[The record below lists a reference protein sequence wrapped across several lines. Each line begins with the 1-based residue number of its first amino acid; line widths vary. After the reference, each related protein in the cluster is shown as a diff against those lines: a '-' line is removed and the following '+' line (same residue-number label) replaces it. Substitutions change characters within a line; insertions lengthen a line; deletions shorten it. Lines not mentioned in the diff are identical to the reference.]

1 VGLFSFLSRKNEPP
15 ESPINTVVR
24 TGEPSRLTSADTEAE
39 RARQREIS
47 RATAAK
53 IDAIELEMTS
63 DIFNQPEPGW
73 RPPGQRVIQPGGVSL
88 LHTPE
93 PGPELETPSMMFD
106 TPEAAVAPASA
117 PIEESAILYAS
128 GELAGAEAILHDALA
143 GAARAERRIWWMLFD
158 LYQGQ
163 GREDDFN
170 NIAIDYA
177 STFETSPPGF
187 QKRSSGTVSGSG
199 VAPTATL
206 SGTLDEQSAPALARL
221 LAAPAESLVLRIE
234 VDQVRAVTEAGCA
247 QLLSTLQALRKQG
260 RPLVVAGAETLAN
273 LLRPAL
279 VVGDTSTGE
288 SPWLLR
294 VELLQILRREKDF
307 EEAAMDYCVT
317 FEVSPPSFEPN
328 ARVGSA
334 APANGGAASGDQ
346 FLLPAIIDG
355 DCAFLMA
362 AIGAFGA
369 ANNPAVLDCANLA
382 RIDYGCAAVLV
393 EKLRVLHQAEVQVE
407 LRGLNHLVAELLR
420 LLGGPACARLYPHR
434 Y

>member
-1 VGLFSFLSRKNEPP
+1 VGLFSFLSRKNEAP

-24 TGEPSRLTSADTEAE
+24 TGEPSRLTGTEGDAE
-39 RARQREIS
+39 RARQREIA

-63 DIFNQPEPGW
+63 DIFNQPEPSW
-73 RPPGQRVIQPGGVSL
+73 RPPGQRVIQPGGV
-88 LHTPE
+88 TVMRA
-93 PGPELETPSMMFD
+93 PELETPSMMFD
-106 TPEAAVAPASA
+106 TPEEAVAPASA

-128 GELAGAEAILHDALA
+128 GELVAAEAILLDALA
-143 GAARAERRIWWMLFD
+143 GAARTERRIWWMLFD

-163 GREDDFN
+163 AREDDFN

-187 QKRSSGTVSGSG
+187 QKRNSGTVSGSG
-199 VAPTATL
+199 VAPTAAL

-221 LAAPAESLVLRIE
+221 LAAPADSLLLRIE
-234 VDQVRAVTEAGCA
+234 LDQVRAVTEAGCA
-247 QLLSTLQALRKQG
+247 QLLSTLQTLRKQG
-260 RPLVVAGAETLAN
+260 RPLVVAGAETLSN

-317 FEVSPPSFEPN
+317 FEVSPPSFELD
-328 ARVGSA
+328 AQVASA
-334 APANGGAASGDQ
+334 APANGSAASGDQ
-346 FLLPAIIDG
+346 FMLPAIIDG

-369 ANNPAVLDCANLA
+369 INNPAVLDCANLA
-382 RIDYGCAAVLV
+382 RIDYGCAAVLM
-393 EKLRVLHQAEVQVE
+393 EKLRGLHQAEVQVE

-420 LLGGPACARLYPHR
+420 LLGGPACARLYPHK

>member
-1 VGLFSFLSRKNEPP
+1 MGLFSFLSRKNEAP

-24 TGEPSRLTSADTEAE
+24 TGEPSRLTGTEGDAE
-39 RARQREIS
+39 RARQREIA

-63 DIFNQPEPGW
+63 DIFNQPEPSW
-73 RPPGQRVIQPGGVSL
+73 RPPGQRVIQPGGV
-88 LHTPE
+88 TVMRA
-93 PGPELETPSMMFD
+93 PELETPSMMFD
-106 TPEAAVAPASA
+106 TPEEAVAPASA

-128 GELAGAEAILHDALA
+128 GELVAAEAILLDALA
-143 GAARAERRIWWMLFD
+143 GAARTERRIWWMLFD

-163 GREDDFN
+163 AREDDFN

-187 QKRSSGTVSGSG
+187 QKRNSGTVSGSG
-199 VAPTATL
+199 VAPTAAL

-221 LAAPAESLVLRIE
+221 LAAPADSLLLRIE
-234 VDQVRAVTEAGCA
+234 LDQVRAVTEAGCA
-247 QLLSTLQALRKQG
+247 QLLSTLQTLRKQG
-260 RPLVVAGAETLAN
+260 RPLVVAGAETLSN

-317 FEVSPPSFEPN
+317 FEVSPPSFELD
-328 ARVGSA
+328 AHVASA
-334 APANGGAASGDQ
+334 APANGSAASGDQ
-346 FLLPAIIDG
+346 FMLPAIIDG

-362 AIGAFGA
+362 AIGAFGTI
-369 ANNPAVLDCANLA
+369 NNPAVLDCANLA
-382 RIDYGCAAVLV
+382 RIDYSCAAVLM
-393 EKLRVLHQAEVQVE
+393 EKLRGLHQAEMQVE

-420 LLGGPACARLYPHR
+420 LLGGPACARLYPHK